1 MIGLFRK
8 IEEGVKLFSQP
19 LFCCTV
25 CTGAVRGHK
34 KRRRMSVMGYEN
46 APLAQLKKLH

>member
-25 CTGAVRGHK
+25 CTGAVRTQEEEEDECYGI
-34 KRRRMSVMGYEN
+34 
-46 APLAQLKKLH
+46 